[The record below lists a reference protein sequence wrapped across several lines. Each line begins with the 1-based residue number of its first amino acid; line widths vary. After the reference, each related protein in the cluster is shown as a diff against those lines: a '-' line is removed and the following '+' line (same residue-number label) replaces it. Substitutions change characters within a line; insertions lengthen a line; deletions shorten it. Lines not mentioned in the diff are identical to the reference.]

1 MEEMEEMD
9 TRRGGNAAPDEVSF
23 LMCNFLFVELR
34 RGNHVMIT
42 IFRPEDDILRLSYT
56 NLSVSRYFIDL
67 FPPMMYLPALA
78 WDTI

>member
-1 MEEMEEMD
+1 MEEMEEMEEMD
-9 TRRGGNAAPDEVSF
+9 TRRGGNAEVSF
-23 LMCNFLFVELR
+23 LMCNFLLVELR

-56 NLSVSRYFIDL
+56 NLSGSRYFIDL
-67 FPPMMYLPALA
+67 FPPTMYLPALP